1 MNPARSPPLQ
11 PAPSRHER
19 GRGTSHVD
27 PLQEGGSGHRRLAL
41 AVGVALPIFTLFAL
55 LNGLLHDAPRMAATS
70 AAAAVLAALSW
81 WMVNRAGRPRL
92 GGHLFVLAFSVQV
105 LGEMAVNGGL
115 QAPATPLA
123 VLIVPAALLL
133 IGLAAGR
140 AWTVIVLIGLF
151 ALATLDLTGQLPRNE
166 MAVDSQA
173 MDRALSLLAGVAV
186 SLLVVGG
193 FERQTRDS
201 LARVEDERARWL
213 HEATHDSLTGLP
225 NRMLF
230 RRDADE
236 RIARAVATGRP
247 CTIFYLDINRFKEVN
262 DTRGHAIG
270 DCLLVA
276 FAERLRHRLR
286 PGDQAARLSGDE
298 FVVLADD
305 CDEAAATA
313 ILHGRLLAI
322 TADPFE
328 LPGERI
334 VMTMSI
340 GFATSGIH
348 GTALDELMREAD
360 HAMYRCKGA
369 LQMRAA
375 ADAG

>member
-1 MNPARSPPLQ
+1 MNPARPPPLQ

-19 GRGTSHVD
+19 RRTPPHVD
-27 PLQEGGSGHRRLAL
+27 PLQEGESGHPRLAL
-41 AVGVALPIFTLFAL
+41 AVGVAMPIFTLFAL
-55 LNGLLHDAPRMAATS
+55 INGLVHDAPRMAATS
-70 AAAAVLAALSW
+70 AAAAALAALSL
-81 WMVNRAGRPRL
+81 WMIHRAGRLRL

-115 QAPATPLA
+115 RAPATPLA

-133 IGLAAGR
+133 IGFAAGR
-140 AWTVIVLIGLF
+140 AWTFVVLIALF
-151 ALATLDLTGQLPRNE
+151 ALAMLDLAGLLPRNE
-166 MAVDSQA
+166 MAVESQA

-193 FERQTRDS
+193 FERQARDS
-201 LARVEDERARWL
+201 LARTDDERARWL

-236 RIARAVATGRP
+236 RIARAVVTGRP
-247 CTIFYLDINRFKEVN
+247 CTLFYLDIDRFKEVN

-270 DCLLVA
+270 DRLLVA
-276 FAERLRHRLR
+276 FAERLRQRLR

-298 FVVLADD
+298 FVVIADD
-305 CDEAAATA
+305 CDEAAAKA
-313 ILHGRLLAI
+313 MLQGRLLAI

-328 LPGERI
+328 LSGER
-334 VMTMSI
+334 VMMAMSV
-340 GFATSGIH
+340 GFATSGVH
-348 GTALDELMREAD
+348 GTALDELLREAD
-360 HAMYRCKGA
+360 HAMYRRKGA
-369 LQMRAA
+369 YQMPAA